1 MKNNNNK
8 KKTKIKKQEEGW
20 LPWLPWGWPATPI
33 LAKGATPL
41 AGLGW
46 LNHLMAQKKKKKKK
60 IDGFW
65 PLGVA

>member
-33 LAKGATPL
+33 LAKEVSL
-41 AGLGW
+41 DRLVIKIII
-46 LNHLMAQKKKKKKK
+46 KK
-60 IDGFW
+60 
-65 PLGVA
+65 